1 MTLSTGAKWLGGGSS
16 SRISGGPPEA
26 RGASSI
32 PRIWRKWR
40 STPKCDGF
48 RLFALG
54 PGKSR
59 QSDLQVAFA
68 VFSAAPGDAKCDGM
82 VPFGR

>member
-32 PRIWRKWR
+32 PRIW
-40 STPKCDGF
+40 KCDGF

-68 VFSAAPGDAKCDGM
+68 VFSAAPGDAKGDGM

>member
-32 PRIWRKWR
+32 P
-40 STPKCDGF
+40 PNLEEVEF
-48 RLFALG
+48 
-54 PGKSR
+54 
-59 QSDLQVAFA
+59 
-68 VFSAAPGDAKCDGM
+68 DAKMRRD
-82 VPFGR
+82 